1 MVRSY
6 HAFLAY
12 DKSVSQNR
20 GENASCTAWN
30 TYLDNSEPSGV
41 YYPGY
46 RYAWTTVVGE
56 GTTVYRDRPSY
67 IVSGA
72 DTHVFCL
79 PISRYHT
86 HFRNDEHELDHYLL
100 LTQVNAEVGDGNGVY
115 KRIGLASVTREPGEF
130 LFADWP
136 ITRFVFI

>member
-1 MVRSY
+1 MISLY
-6 HAFLAY
+6 L
-12 DKSVSQNR
+12 KIG
-20 GENASCTAWN
+20 GEKASCTAWN
-30 TYLDNSEPSGV
+30 PNLDNSEWPGV

-46 RYAWTTVVGE
+46 LYSWSPEVE
-56 GTTVYRDRPSY
+56 KGTILYRDRPSY

-72 DTHVFCL
+72 DAHVFCL
-79 PISRYHT
+79 PISQYHR
-86 HFRNDEHELDHYLL
+86 HFRDNTDAVDYYLL
-100 LTQVNAEVGDGNGVY
+100 LTQVNAGVGHGDKVY